1 MAVVADAAAV
11 VADVVVV
18 VVVVAVAVTFN
29 HSSAIKCVCN
39 YPAK

>member
-11 VADVVVV
+11 VADVVVA
-18 VVVVAVAVTFN
+18 VAAAVTFN

>member
-18 VVVVAVAVTFN
+18 VAAAVTFN